1 MAEEMEKKSEG
12 QEKEK
17 TFYTRAEL
25 EEFRDIINEKLTDA
39 RSELKYLEESLKETN
54 ENYSDGY
61 NLTDYGSD
69 TLDKEQTEM
78 FLARQKKF
86 IISLEKALVRI
97 ENGSYGKCKV
107 TGKLISKERLRIVPH
122 TETSIEAKRQQYDPP
137 SMDL

>member
-1 MAEEMEKKSEG
+1 MAEENNNKSEG

-25 EEFRDIINEKLTDA
+25 EEFRTIIHEKLADA
-39 RSELKYLEESLKETN
+39 RSELKYLEESLKENN
-54 ENYSDGY
+54 ENNADGY

-86 IISLEKALVRI
+86 IISLDKALVRI

-107 TGKLISKERLRIVPH
+107 TGKLIAKERLRIVPH

-137 SMDL
+137 SMEI